1 MEHERHERDRLTDA
15 AWAQLA
21 PLLPPQ
27 KPRTGRP
34 AKPHRAV
41 VEGILW
47 TLRTGAPWRDLPE
60 RFGPWH
66 TVASRFY
73 RWVAAGVW
81 ARVLAALQ
89 RRADLAGALDW
100 RTHFVDGTVI
110 RAHQHAAGAR
120 KGTRCQQGAAPV
132 DEALGRSRGGFSTK
146 LHLRAEGGGKPM
158 VVLLTGGE
166 RHEQPVLP
174 ELMSVGAVKRRG
186 RGRPRVRPAAVAGDK
201 AYSSPKAR
209 RYLKGRGIRAVF
221 PTKADEA
228 PLPAF
233 DRAAYRQRNAVE
245 RLINRLKRLRRV
257 ATRYE
262 KRATNYRAMV
272 TVAAILHWL

>member
-1 MEHERHERDRLTDA
+1 MTDT

-34 AKPHRAV
+34 AKPHRLV

-47 TLRTGAPWRDLPE
+47 ALRTGAPWRDLPE

-73 RWVAAGVW
+73 RWVVAGVW
-81 ARVLAALQ
+81 ERVLAALQ

-100 RTHFVDGTVI
+100 GTHFVDGTVI

-120 KGTRCQQGAAPV
+120 KGTRCRRPAGSL

-158 VVLLTGGE
+158 VLLVTAGQ
-166 RHEQPVLP
+166 RHEQTAFRP
-174 ELMSVGAVKRRG
+174 LMEAGAVKRPG
-186 RGRPRVRPAAVAGDK
+186 RGRPRSRPARVVGDRGYTGRPIR
-201 AYSSPKAR
+201 AYCR
-209 RYLKGRGIRAVF
+209 RRGIRYNI
-221 PTKADEA
+221 PRLRT
-228 PLPAF
+228 
-233 DRAAYRQRNAVE
+233 E
-245 RLINRLKRLRRV
+245 RLVGRLKQCRRV

-262 KRATNYRAMV
+262 KRAANFLAMV
-272 TVAAILHWL
+272 TLAAILLWL